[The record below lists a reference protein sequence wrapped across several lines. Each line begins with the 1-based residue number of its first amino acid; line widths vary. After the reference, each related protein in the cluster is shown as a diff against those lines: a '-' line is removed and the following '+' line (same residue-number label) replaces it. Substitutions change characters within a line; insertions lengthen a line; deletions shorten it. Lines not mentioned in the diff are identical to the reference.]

1 MVTSLPCGES
11 TSSNS
16 SPENFIRPYGEA
28 DSAPEASTVLK
39 WIKPFN
45 CEWLTRPKVAVSE
58 LSDSVIKNVHLLQL
72 YMKEEECV
80 LQPDFIQHTLS
91 GLSPLMKSLEKL
103 HKDAPEAPT
112 KADVVRCLRFLYES
126 NDTLDNEI
134 DELFQLGGALFIL
147 AAQYI
152 VARTVIRSPEAYAE
166 IVQTDNGSDAD
177 FKRERTIKGM
187 LEFISDECCR
197 SKKPTM
203 RSSEE
208 RLRMLNALDNMLE
221 DSGASSPSTS
231 SRKPRSHDSA
241 HPFRSMTLSHVAQGT
256 LTGQERDSESSGDF
270 TKAPPKSPA
279 KPSKNAAKDS
289 HSKKDKASAKRQQS
303 PRKPKTK
310 TAHLRESPQ
319 KRKQMTAL
327 PRRPRLQLQV
337 QQSSLKTTTEP
348 VPLRRQM
355 YQLPVQG
362 SPPKI
367 KTKTAPPRKSEL
379 TTMVTIRNPMTNPK

>member
-1 MVTSLPCGES
+1 MRGVNFFKQFTR
-11 TSSNS
+11 
-16 SPENFIRPYGEA
+16 NFICPYGEA
-28 DSAPEASTVLK
+28 DSASEASTVLK
-39 WIKPFN
+39 WIKPFK

-58 LSDSVIKNVHLLQL
+58 LSDSVIKNVRLLQL

-91 GLSPLMKSLEKL
+91 GLSPLMTSLEKL
-103 HKDAPEAPT
+103 HKDALLAPT
-112 KADVVRCLRFLYES
+112 KADVVRCLKFLYES

-197 SKKPTM
+197 SKRPTM

-208 RLRMLNALDNMLE
+208 RLRMLNALDDITGDVNRSRKRLAFTPLPE
-221 DSGASSPSTS
+221 ESPSSSSSPSCS
-231 SRKPRSHDSA
+231 
-241 HPFRSMTLSHVAQGT
+241 
-256 LTGQERDSESSGDF
+256 DSESSGDF

-289 HSKKDKASAKRQQS
+289 HSKKDKASAKTPAKSSETQNKDS
-303 PRKPKTK
+303 PSKGKSSKKETNDSPSKKTK
-310 TAHLRESPQ
+310 ASAASPAKLSKDHNRASPSKKANVPVASPGKSSKDKNIPFQESQ
-319 KRKQMTAL
+319 
-327 PRRPRLQLQV
+327 
-337 QQSSLKTTTEP
+337 
-348 VPLRRQM
+348 
-355 YQLPVQG
+355 
-362 SPPKI
+362 
-367 KTKTAPPRKSEL
+367 
-379 TTMVTIRNPMTNPK
+379 N